1 MKIRFF
7 AGAADAAGT
16 DSVDIVEQSMT
27 LGSLIAVLSDGDGAL
42 KAVLNRCSV
51 LVDGAAFADP
61 DAVISGGQVDFLPP
75 FAGG

>member
-16 DSVDIVEQSMT
+16 ESVDLLEQPMT
-27 LGSLIAVLSDGDGAL
+27 LGSLIAVLSDGNEAM
-42 KAVLNRCSV
+42 KAVLDRCSV

-61 DAVISGGQVDFLPP
+61 DAVITGGQVDFLPP